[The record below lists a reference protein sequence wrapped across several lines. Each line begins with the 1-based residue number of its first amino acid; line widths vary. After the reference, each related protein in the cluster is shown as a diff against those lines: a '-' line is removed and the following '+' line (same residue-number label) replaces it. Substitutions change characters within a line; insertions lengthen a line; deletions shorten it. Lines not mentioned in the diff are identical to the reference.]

1 MTWADVLVALT
12 LAVAFWGGYR
22 AGVVREAI
30 GMLAIILAWV
40 AAGAF
45 AGTMSP
51 ALQKTLGLSP
61 ASAHLVGFWL
71 VFLFTFAVT
80 RAAGWAL
87 ERVTAQPVLRIA
99 SGIGGGIVACA
110 KALLVLWLVLF
121 VALFFPIAKDVRA
134 ILKRSPTVET
144 IEVLDRPAYAMLT
157 ASLPQR
163 THPFVRMFLDHHHL

>member
-1 MTWADVLVALT
+1 MTWADGLVALT

-30 GMLAIILAWV
+30 GMVAIVLAWV

-51 ALQKTLGLSP
+51 ALQKTLGLS
-61 ASAHLVGFWL
+61 ASSAHLVGFWL
-71 VFLFTFAVT
+71 LFLFIFALT

-87 ERVTAQPVLRIA
+87 ERVTARPVLRIA
-99 SGIGGGIVACA
+99 NGIGGGIVACA
-110 KALLVLWLVLF
+110 KAVLLLWLVLF
-121 VALFFPIAKDVRA
+121 VALFFPIARDVRA
-134 ILKRSPTVET
+134 ILKSSPSVMS
-144 IEVLDRPAYAMLT
+144 IEALDRPAYAILT

-163 THPFVRMFLDHHHL
+163 AHPFVRIILDHHHL